1 VTAPEEFN
9 PFEVQAEEALRFAI
23 SEAEQGRVDYLVREL
38 RNPQPMPD
46 RLRRWLADLFDPE
59 GDSEFVATLK
69 RRSAG
74 APSRPSRR
82 VVRAAYH
89 VVVNI
94 GTDTKL
100 EALLDEAIE
109 KHSASK
115 HRISRSQLIAHL
127 GAYWPDLFPAA
138 RMERAARRQKIE

>member
-1 VTAPEEFN
+1 VTAPEEFD

-23 SEAEQGRVDYLVREL
+23 SEAEQGRMDSLAMAL
-38 RNPQPMPD
+38 RDPRPMPD

-59 GDSEFVATLK
+59 GDSEFVARLK
-69 RRSAG
+69 RRNAG

-94 GTDTKL
+94 GPDTKL
-100 EALLDEAIE
+100 EALLDEAIG

-127 GAYWPDLFPAA
+127 GAHWPDLFPAA
-138 RMERAARRQKIE
+138 RMARAARRQKFE